1 MIQRIQTLYLLLIV
15 VLGIALCFLP
25 VVQLT
30 TPEEAAQQH
39 IYEMKAIGLEELGI
53 RNEELGIGDEA
64 QSFNG
69 SLTAINGEKL
79 NGGVS
84 QTTSQENFNSSLM
97 DVNGESP
104 AIDGAPAAV
113 GLNGLWGLLLTTLC
127 IPVLALVDIFL
138 YRKRIL
144 QARLNIFLAVLC
156 VGYYGILAMFIWFA
170 KMNLGTTEWHLYAW
184 SGIPLICLVL
194 TLMATRRILKDEAL
208 VRAADR
214 LR

>member
-15 VLGIALCFLP
+15 AIGIALCFLP

-39 IYEMKAIGLEELGI
+39 MYEMKAIGLKELGI
-53 RNEELGIGDEA
+53 RNEELGIGDDA

-69 SLTAINGEKL
+69 SLTAINGE
-79 NGGVS
+79 
-84 QTTSQENFNSSLM
+84 NFNGSLM
-97 DVNGESP
+97 DINGEST
-104 AIDGAPAAV
+104 AIDGSPTAV

-214 LR
+214 IR

>member
-15 VLGIALCFLP
+15 ALGIALCFLP

-39 IYEMKAIGLEELGI
+39 MYEMKAIGLEEVEIRTYQNTPTSSSPSESGDSEQQTITPSEGLG
-53 RNEELGIGDEA
+53 EVLE
-64 QSFNG
+64 
-69 SLTAINGEKL
+69 GEVEGNL
-79 NGGVS
+79 EG
-84 QTTSQENFNSSLM
+84 M
-97 DVNGESP
+97 
-104 AIDGAPAAV
+104 
-113 GLNGLWGLLLTTLC
+113 WGLLLTTLC

-144 QARLNIFLAVLC
+144 QARLNIFLVVLC